1 MEKELGVV
9 FSLSSSFRVDILDV
23 FMLSSVPLYKA
34 ILSILEDA
42 VNLVNSFNSLWT
54 LQTET
59 LALLPSPPPTSE
71 PFAEDPLEHPQ

>member
-9 FSLSSSFRVDILDV
+9 VSLSSSFRVDTLDV

-42 VNLVNSFNSLWT
+42 VK
-54 LQTET
+54 
-59 LALLPSPPPTSE
+59 PC
-71 PFAEDPLEHPQ
+71 